1 MNDKIY
7 NILIVED
14 FAPDRQVYRR
24 YLEQDQVYK
33 YHILEAE
40 TGEEALAICSVNQ
53 PDLILLDFL
62 LPDLDGLELLETFR
76 QMPEYAQI
84 PVIMLTGQGDST
96 IALKAMKDKAS
107 DYILK
112 SKVTPKSLAEIIHK
126 IIDNS
131 PEKYPLETSLT
142 KIIIAEDCEEERQIY
157 IRYLTKENQDQY
169 QYEIIECET
178 KKELLEICQQVIP
191 HLIMIDY
198 YLPDGEGISVLDKLN
213 NILDLT
219 KIPVIV
225 ITGQGNEQIVVDVM
239 KRGAKDYLIKKNIT
253 PQILTQTVQNLIQ
266 STSLEYQL
274 VRNQAQKQLIATI
287 GLKIRESIEI
297 QEIVNTSVTEIRK
310 FLRCDRVIVYQFNP
324 DDSGTI
330 IAESINNKFQS
341 LLNLNITDTFFQA
354 EGKEQY
360 LKHCRQ
366 SIINNMDRVNID
378 NCHQELL
385 KKYQVKAVLAL
396 PIILEKNDNK
406 IWGLLIAHNC
416 QKPRL
421 WEQNEIEFLEDLC
434 VQIAIA
440 IQQATLIKELK
451 IAKEKAEE
459 ATKIKSAFLANMSH
473 EIRTPMNGILGMADL
488 LSYNNLD
495 PQSFSFVEI
504 IKNSGQSLLSLIN
517 DILDLSKLEA
527 GQIELEIREFDLTKF
542 VEEIYQL
549 FSHQAKNKNLEFNY
563 NIEPNLPQFYLGDA
577 FRIKQILNNLLS
589 NALKFTNQG
598 SVELIIKQDHQILVK
613 NINDPLIFNFY
624 FGVKDS
630 GIGIKESDY
639 VKLFQPFSQVEVS
652 TTRNYGGTGLGL
664 AICKQLINLM
674 GGQIGVESILN
685 QGTTFWFTLPLKTK
699 KINSY
704 SHNIA
709 NHNNNNFEKTQ
720 ENLIKILVVEDEKI
734 NQIIAINVL
743 EKLGYQVEL
752 VNNGQE
758 CLEKISQH
766 SYPLILMDC
775 QMPILDGY
783 DTTRQLRLREDTK
796 HIPII
801 GLTAFA
807 MKGDREKCLKV
818 GMNDYLSKPF
828 TIKQIAELI
837 NKWLNS

>member
-24 YLEQDQVYK
+24 YLEQDPVYK

-40 TGEEALAICSVNQ
+40 TGEEALAICSQNQ

-76 QMPEYAQI
+76 EMPEFSQI
-84 PVIMLTGQGDST
+84 PMIMLTGQGDST

-112 SKVTPKSLAEIIHK
+112 SKITPKSLAEIIHK
-126 IIDNS
+126 VIGNS
-131 PEKYPLETSLT
+131 AEKLEVKTSVT

-191 HLIMIDY
+191 HLIIIDY

-225 ITGQGNEQIVVDVM
+225 ITGQGNEQIVVNVM

-297 QEIVNTSVTEIRK
+297 EEIANTSVTEIRK

-324 DDSGTI
+324 DHSGTI
-330 IAESINNKFQS
+330 IAESVNNEFQS
-341 LLNLNITDTFFQA
+341 LLNLKITDTFFQK
-354 EGKEQY
+354 EGKEKY
-360 LKHCRQ
+360 LKYCRQ
-366 SIINNMDRVNID
+366 SIINNIEKGSID

-396 PIILEKNDNK
+396 PIILEKNDNN
-406 IWGLLIAHNC
+406 IWGLLIAHHC

-434 VQIAIA
+434 IQIAIA
-440 IQQATLIKELK
+440 IQQATLIQELK

-495 PQSFSFVEI
+495 PQSLSFVEI
-504 IKNSGQSLLSLIN
+504 IKNSGQNLLSLIN

-527 GQIELEIREFDLTKF
+527 GQIELEIREFDLIKF
-542 VEEIYQL
+542 GQEIYQF
-549 FSHQAKNKNLEFNY
+549 FSHQSQKKELQLNY
-563 NIEPNLPQFYLGDA
+563 EIEANLPQICLGDS

-589 NALKFTNQG
+589 NALKFTHQG
-598 SVELIIKQDHQILVK
+598 SVKLIIKRADQASS
-613 NINDPLIFNFY
+613 NINNDPLICNLY
-624 FGVKDS
+624 FGVKDT

-639 VKLFQPFSQVEVS
+639 IKLFQPFSQVEVS

-674 GGQIGVESILN
+674 GGKIGVESVLN

-699 KINSY
+699 QINSY
-704 SHNIA
+704 SNNIA
-709 NHNNNNFEKTQ
+709 LQNNQNFDNNQEKS
-720 ENLIKILVVEDEKI
+720 IKILVVEDEKI

-758 CLEKISQH
+758 CLEKVSQN

-783 DTTRQLRLREDTK
+783 DTTKELRLREDTK
-796 HIPII
+796 NIPII

-807 MKGDREKCLKV
+807 MKGDREKCLEA

-837 NKWLNS
+837 KKWLNS